1 VKAKFLEDIAF
12 QTIFVHQSSAE
23 LLSKRGQKITF
34 PNWKI
39 LPECFFFHQGRNQVK
54 NYLET

>member
-23 LLSKRGQKITF
+23 LPSKRGQKNTF
-34 PNWKI
+34 QTGKYFLNVS
-39 LPECFFFHQGRNQVK
+39 FFIK
-54 NYLET
+54 AEIK